1 MKRTARLVVLLA
13 VVALAAFVL
22 VRTMGAQ
29 QASMPFERTMWADE
43 ETLRKQPNLRR
54 SMVNDLMNTHLT
66 KGMSRQDVIAL
77 IGHPT
82 DTSHF
87 QDRDL
92 VYRLGDEGGYI
103 SVDSAWLVIDLDAA
117 GKVTGFETVT
127 D

>member
-13 VVALAAFVL
+13 VVALAAFAL
-22 VRTMGAQ
+22 VRTMDPQ
-29 QASMPFERTMWADE
+29 QASMPFEPAMWADE
-43 ETLRKQPNLRR
+43 EALRQRPNLRR
-54 SMVNDLMNTHLT
+54 SMANDLMDNHLS

-82 DTSHF
+82 DTGHF

-103 SVDSAWLVIDLDAA
+103 SVDSAWLVIDLDEA